1 MPWLRG
7 GGRRMGETGPHLVA
21 ELGRRTTALG
31 NSSFTAADL
40 GIAMSRF
47 LAKISSNSNSQ
58 EFT

>member
-1 MPWLRG
+1 
-7 GGRRMGETGPHLVA
+7 MGETGPHLVA